1 MLKFYSKVRRVDPEA
16 QLQKAVV
23 QHLTLAGSPGM
34 LFFKIPNEGKR
45 SAAYG
50 AEMKRQG
57 LRPGAA
63 DLCICHAGRTFFLE
77 LKAKGEKPE
86 AAQVQFSADALL
98 AGCDYQWADNID
110 HALTVMHGWGV
121 IERMVS
127 GPRRRAEHEADE
139 ARRAA
144 L

>member
-1 MLKFYSKVRRVDPEA
+1 MMKFYSGKPRRDDPEA
-16 QLQKAVV
+16 RLQKAVV
-23 QHLTLAGSPGM
+23 QHLTLAGSPGV
-34 LFFKIPNEGKR
+34 LFYKIANEGKR

-63 DLCICHAGRTFFLE
+63 DLCICHKGRTFFLE

-98 AGCDYQWADNID
+98 AGCHYQWADNID
-110 HALTVMHGWGV
+110 QALTILHGWGV
-121 IERMVS
+121 ISRMV
-127 GPRRRAEHEADE
+127 
-139 ARRAA
+139 RAA
-144 L
+144 